1 MDEKGEYKSIVQN
14 NYYVTNKLMTVSLAM
29 TH

>member
-1 MDEKGEYKSIVQN
+1 MDEKGEYKSIAQN
-14 NYYVTNKLMTVSLAM
+14 NYCMTNKLMTVILAM